1 MDSKIL
7 LVLNFF
13 DLFPLRYV
21 LYVQKYFLLT
31 YNAFVH
37 RSCNERS
44 PSSPEVKFR
53 SCPFLCFTTNRLDLK
68 RCKKGIKTTGRN
80 YLNFEYGKSQQL
92 VMI

>member
-31 YNAFVH
+31 YNDFVQ

-44 PSSPEVKFR
+44 PSSSFVSVSLFHY
-53 SCPFLCFTTNRLDLK
+53 TNRLDLK

-80 YLNFEYGKSQQL
+80 YLNFE
-92 VMI
+92 

>member
-31 YNAFVH
+31 PLYIVRVTNVHPVHQRLSFVRVRFFVSH
-37 RSCNERS
+37 WLQTASILKD
-44 PSSPEVKFR
+44 VKKK
-53 SCPFLCFTTNRLDLK
+53 LK
-68 RCKKGIKTTGRN
+68 QQDEITWI
-80 YLNFEYGKSQQL
+80 LNTVNPNS
-92 VMI
+92 